1 MRTTD
6 LSARNGMDEIG
17 SGSGSEG
24 TKKETSRLSR
34 REALKRIAS
43 AAGPIGVLAVFPALA
58 WGSPDKEP
66 RQGNPDQKLYAA
78 YYCYYG
84 SMRQP
89 YSSMRYVSHYSS
101 YKAPSSYSSYRYS
114 SYGSTPKSP
123 GATCFI
129 DTLEK
134 KK

>member
-17 SGSGSEG
+17 SGSGSESA
-24 TKKETSRLSR
+24 KKETSRLSR

-43 AAGPIGVLAVFPALA
+43 AAGPIGILAVFPSLA
-58 WGSPDKEP
+58 WGSPDKES
-66 RQGNPDQKLYAA
+66 RQVNPDKNLYAY

-89 YSSMRYVSHYSS
+89 YSSMRYISQYSS
-101 YKAPSSYSSYRYS
+101 RYSSSYSSYGYS
-114 SYGSTPKSP
+114 SFRSTPGSP
-123 GATCFI
+123 GAACFI